1 MIISE
6 SLLSASLSNSRL
18 LLLLLLLPRSVL
30 PTPRVLAIDEPV
42 VSMEAISASVGN
54 PLEVEEEELPVE
66 IVYEFTL
73 LIKNVMKMIRINLLG
88 ASIF

>member
-1 MIISE
+1 M
-6 SLLSASLSNSRL
+6 
-18 LLLLLLLPRSVL
+18 LLLLPRSVL